1 MYERILVPLDASELA
16 EQAIPYVEQ
25 LAKKFNSEVILMTA
39 CLPGDPL
46 ERALTEYVEKRA
58 EKFQSMGIKTRSL
71 CILGDPATSIV
82 DFSGKNDIS
91 LIVISTHGRT
101 GIVYWPLGS
110 VANKVVQRS
119 HIPVFL
125 VRSSQLPRTPDDRE
139 LGKILVTLD
148 GSYFSEEILPY
159 VENLA
164 KGMGSQVTLLRV
176 IEPINIPQL
185 PGYSDGKKYE
195 KDLMAKQEREA
206 ERYLDKKKRALASK
220 GIKTNAALGTGKAD
234 EIVLQYA
241 ENKQA
246 NLIALTTHGFSGITK
261 WAYGSVASKII
272 EASTKPILMVRPPLP
287 TSKT

>member
-1 MYERILVPLDASELA
+1 
-16 EQAIPYVEQ
+16 
-25 LAKKFNSEVILMTA
+25 
-39 CLPGDPL
+39 
-46 ERALTEYVEKRA
+46 
-58 EKFQSMGIKTRSL
+58 
-71 CILGDPATSIV
+71 
-82 DFSGKNDIS
+82 
-91 LIVISTHGRT
+91 
-101 GIVYWPLGS
+101 
-110 VANKVVQRS
+110 
-119 HIPVFL
+119 VFL

-139 LGKILVTLD
+139 LRKILVTLD

-176 IEPINIPQL
+176 IEPVNIPQL

-261 WAYGSVASKII
+261 WVYGSVASRII
-272 EASTKPILMVRPPLP
+272 EGSTKPVLLVRPPLP